1 MKRKSCGVSRSRQ
14 VEGTQCIVNRAGKCN
29 LEGKEAELTPIQ
41 PDPAL
46 GGKLK
51 MEAEDARRSAKRSPA
66 SLWQWWG
73 TRVETEI
80 VDPRGR
86 DQVFPGAHTR
96 RNLPW
101 TARCVPFRSLRT
113 FALRFTG
120 CLRMDPPV
128 LQVTSLSKSFGEVH
142 SVVDVSLEVGK
153 GEILGLL
160 GANGAGKTTAI
171 NMILGIISPT
181 AGSVRVFGED
191 LHAARIKILSRMN
204 FCSTYTQLPGNL
216 RVWQNLKVFG
226 QIYRVPNL
234 PRRIDEVLEM
244 LEISPLKNRISGELS
259 AGEGTR
265 LNLCKALLN
274 RPELLLLDEPTA
286 SLDPDIAD
294 KVRKVVSRIREE
306 EGTSILYTSHNMR
319 DVEEVCD
326 RIVFMHRG
334 KILFSGTAEETL
346 THFEEDSLEEVFIR
360 VARSGDIESRKGEVA
375 P

>member
-1 MKRKSCGVSRSRQ
+1 
-14 VEGTQCIVNRAGKCN
+14 
-29 LEGKEAELTPIQ
+29 
-41 PDPAL
+41 
-46 GGKLK
+46 
-51 MEAEDARRSAKRSPA
+51 
-66 SLWQWWG
+66 
-73 TRVETEI
+73 
-80 VDPRGR
+80 
-86 DQVFPGAHTR
+86 
-96 RNLPW
+96 
-101 TARCVPFRSLRT
+101 
-113 FALRFTG
+113 
-120 CLRMDPPV
+120 MDSPV
-128 LQVTSLSKSFGEVH
+128 LQVTSLTKSFGAVR
-142 SVVDVSLEVGK
+142 SVVDVSFEVGK

-171 NMILGIISPT
+171 NMILGIITPT
-181 AGSVRVFGED
+181 AGAVKVFGED
-191 LHAARIKILSRMN
+191 LHTARIKILSRMN

-234 PRRIDEVLEM
+234 SRRIDEVLEL
-244 LEISPLKNRISGELS
+244 LEITPLKNRISGELS

-334 KILFSGTAEETL
+334 KILFSGTAAETL
-346 THFEEDSLEEVFIR
+346 THFEEDSLEDVFIR
-360 VARSGDIESRKGEVA
+360 VARSGDIESQKGEVA